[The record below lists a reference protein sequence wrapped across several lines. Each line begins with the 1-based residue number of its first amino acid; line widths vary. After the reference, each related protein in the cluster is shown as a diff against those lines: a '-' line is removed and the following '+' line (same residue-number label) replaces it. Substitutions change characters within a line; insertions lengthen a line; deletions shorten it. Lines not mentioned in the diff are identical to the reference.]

1 MNGKLTLFFDRQSNS
16 TILAKTL
23 RELQFKAGG
32 GRISKMYRDGYNNK
46 AVHIGYVVGDRWF
59 TAYTPFESIS

>member
-1 MNGKLTLFFDRQSNS
+1 MNGKLTLFYDRQSNS

-59 TAYTPFESIS
+59 TAYTPFESIA